1 MASLSDRKR
10 IALLDEIRGVCIY
23 CMVFYHAFY
32 LLGTQ
37 LQLDF
42 CSRLFRLFE
51 PVEIVFASAFIF
63 ISGIC
68 TQFSRS
74 VLRRG
79 LMLLGV
85 ALTISAVTILLLPRM
100 GYDGFQDRFGILH
113 LLSVSMLVYAAARK
127 LLDKAPVLWG
137 SGACILLYA
146 AAAIFVPRVHVSVP
160 WLFPLGF
167 CNESFYSADYFPL
180 LPHLFLFLLGT
191 FAGRMI
197 CEREI
202 PERFYRVHTH
212 LFSWCGRNSLW
223 IYLLHV
229 PILLVII
236 QIIERI

>member
-1 MASLSDRKR
+1 MAGINARRR

-23 CMVFYHAFY
+23 LMVFYHAFY
-32 LLGTQ
+32 LLGAQ
-37 LQLDF
+37 LHLDF
-42 CSRLFRLFE
+42 CTRLFRLFE

-79 LMLLGV
+79 LLLLAV
-85 ALTISAVTILLLPRM
+85 ALTISAVTILLLPKL
-100 GYDGFQDRFGILH
+100 GYDAFQDRFGILH
-113 LLSVSMLVYAAARK
+113 LLSVSMLMYAATRRV
-127 LLDKAPVLWG
+127 LDRIPVLWG
-137 SGACILLYA
+137 AAACTLLYVT
-146 AAAIFVPRVHVSVP
+146 AAIFVPRVHVNVP

-167 CNESFYSADYFPL
+167 CSDSFYSADYFPL
-180 LPHLFLFLLGT
+180 LPHLFIFLLGT
-191 FAGRMI
+191 FAGRAI
-197 CEREI
+197 RSREV

-223 IYLLHV
+223 IYLVHV
-229 PILLVII
+229 PILLLII